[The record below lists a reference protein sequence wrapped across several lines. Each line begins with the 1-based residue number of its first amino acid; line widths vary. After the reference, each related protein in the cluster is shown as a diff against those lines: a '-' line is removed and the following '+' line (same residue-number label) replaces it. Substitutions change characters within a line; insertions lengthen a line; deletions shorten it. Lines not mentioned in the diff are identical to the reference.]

1 MVQQEVQ
8 PCIRMV
14 DIRVLLAIRR
24 HVLVAVVS
32 VVREVLPRIRMGASI
47 TVRVVA
53 DVVQDI
59 RVMLI

>member
-1 MVQQEVQ
+1 
-8 PCIRMV
+8 MV

-53 DVVQDI
+53 DVV
-59 RVMLI
+59 